1 MRLVH
6 RKVSPG
12 TLLLC
17 WRLLPNL
24 LAPFRTLTSR
34 QRHAFAACFLG
45 WSLDA
50 FDYFIL
56 VFCVSAIA
64 TDFSVAKSAVTEAL
78 VLTLAFRPLGALL
91 FGWMADRI
99 GRRPTLIVNI
109 LCYSVLELACAFT
122 PSLHVLLILR
132 ALFGIAM
139 GGEWGVGA
147 ALAFET
153 LPKENRGFFSGLL
166 QEGYS
171 VGYLVA
177 AAAFG
182 LLFQS
187 IGWRGMFI
195 VGALPALVAGYI
207 GLKVEESPAWEQGRA
222 SRGAGTS
229 LSGLWQGI
237 RSYLPLFLFLV
248 LLMSGFNAFS
258 HGSQD
263 LHPLFLQSDHHF
275 HPHTVSMIGIVLALG
290 AISGGV
296 VFGALSERWGRKRAI
311 ITAALLAI
319 PAAPLAMLTHGR
331 IALATGAF
339 LVQFMVQGAWGVIP
353 VYLSEISPGPVRATF
368 PGVVYQLGNLI
379 ASKVSNIQA
388 RMAEHTGSYG
398 PVLAGTTIAVALF
411 IAIVMSFARESRGTE
426 ITTQ

>member
-1 MRLVH
+1 V
-6 RKVSPG
+6 
-12 TLLLC
+12 
-17 WRLLPNL
+17 NL
-24 LAPFRTLTSR
+24 FAPFRTLTAR

-64 TDFSVAKSAVTEAL
+64 TDFKVAKSAVTEAYF
-78 VLTLAFRPLGALL
+78 LTLAFRPLGALL
-91 FGWMADRI
+91 FGWMADRF
-99 GRRPTLIVNI
+99 GRRPTLMVNI

-122 PSLHVLLILR
+122 PSLHILLVLR

-147 ALAFET
+147 AMAFET

-166 QEGYS
+166 QEGYA
-171 VGYLVA
+171 VGYLMA
-177 AAAFG
+177 AAVFG
-182 LLFQS
+182 LLFQAV
-187 IGWRGMFI
+187 GWRGMFI
-195 VGALPALVAGYI
+195 VGAMPALVAGYI
-207 GLKVEESPAWEQGRA
+207 AFKVEESPAWQQGSA
-222 SRGAGTS
+222 ARGTGMS
-229 LSGLWQGI
+229 FSGLWQGI
-237 RSYLPLFLFLV
+237 RGYLPLFLFLV

-263 LHPLFLQSDHHF
+263 NHPLFLQSDHHF
-275 HPHTVSMIGIVLALG
+275 DAHTVGAIGIVLALG
-290 AISGGV
+290 AIMGGI
-296 VFGALSERWGRKRAI
+296 VFGMLSERWGRKRAI

-319 PAAPLAMLTHGR
+319 PVTPLAMLAHGR
-331 IALATGAF
+331 LALASGAF
-339 LVQFMVQGAWGVIP
+339 LLQFMVQGAWGVVP

-379 ASKVSNIQA
+379 ASKVTNIQA

-398 PVLAGTTIAVALF
+398 PVLAATTIAVALF
-411 IAIVMSFARESRGTE
+411 IAIVMSFARESRGAE
-426 ITTQ
+426 ITT

>member
-1 MRLVH
+1 MV
-6 RKVSPG
+6 
-12 TLLLC
+12 
-17 WRLLPNL
+17 NL
-24 LAPFRTLTSR
+24 LAPFRTLTAK

-45 WSLDA
+45 WTLDA

-64 TDFSVAKSAVTEAL
+64 TDFSVARSAVTEAL

-109 LCYSVLELACAFT
+109 LCYSVLEFACAFT
-122 PSLHVLLILR
+122 PSLDVLLILR

-166 QEGYS
+166 QEGYQ
-171 VGYLVA
+171 VGYLLA
-177 AAAFG
+177 SA
-182 LLFQS
+182 LFFVS
-187 IGWRGMFI
+187 FKYIGWRGMFI
-195 VGALPALVAGYI
+195 VGAMPALLAGYI
-207 GLKVEESPAWEQGRA
+207 GFKVEESTAWQQGSAGRA
-222 SRGAGTS
+222 AGMS
-229 LSGLWQGI
+229 FAGIWQGI
-237 RSYLPLFLFLV
+237 RSYWPLFLFLV

-263 LHPLFLQSDHHF
+263 LHPTFLQSDHHF
-275 HPHTVSMIGIVLALG
+275 GTHAVGMIGIVLALG
-290 AISGGV
+290 AIAGGV
-296 VFGALSERWGRKRAI
+296 AFGALSERWGRKRAI

-319 PAAPLAMLTHGR
+319 PVTPLATLTHGPL
-331 IALATGAF
+331 ALASGAF

-379 ASKVSNIQA
+379 ASKLTNIQA
-388 RMAEHTGSYG
+388 RAAERTGSYG
-398 PVLAGTTIAVALF
+398 PVLAVTIIAVALF
-411 IAIVMSFARESRGTE
+411 IAIVMSFARESRGAE
-426 ITTQ
+426 ITT

>member
-1 MRLVH
+1 MPRVPAAMLAYPV
-6 RKVSPG
+6 
-12 TLLLC
+12 
-17 WRLLPNL
+17 NF
-24 LAPFRTLTSR
+24 LAPFRTLTAQ
-34 QRHAFAACFLG
+34 QRHTFAACFLG

-64 TDFSVAKSAVTEAL
+64 GDFRVAKSAVTEAL

-91 FGWMADRI
+91 FGWMADRV

-109 LCYSVLELACAFT
+109 LCYSVLELSCAFA
-122 PSLHVLLILR
+122 PSLHILLILR

-153 LPKENRGFFSGLL
+153 LPRENRGFFSGLL

-182 LLFQS
+182 LLFEHV
-187 IGWRGMFI
+187 GWRGMFL
-195 VGALPALVAGYI
+195 VGAAPALVAGYI
-207 GLKVEESPAWEQGRA
+207 GLKVEESPAWQQGSA
-222 SRGAGTS
+222 ARGAGMS
-229 LSGLWQGI
+229 LARLGQDIL
-237 RSYLPLFLFLV
+237 SYTPLFLFLV

-263 LHPLFLQSDHHF
+263 LHPVFLQSDHRF
-275 HPHTVSMIGIVLALG
+275 DPHTVSVIGIVLALG
-290 AISGGV
+290 AISGGI

-319 PAAPLAMLTHGR
+319 PVAPITFLVHGR
-331 IALATGAF
+331 VALAAGAF

-379 ASKVSNIQA
+379 ASNVPKLQA
-388 RMAEHTGSYG
+388 REAERIGSYG
-398 PVLAGTTIAVALF
+398 IVLAISTIAVALF
-411 IAIVMSFARESRGTE
+411 IAIVMSFAKESRGAE
-426 ITTQ
+426 ITT